1 MTEPLSAPEEEY
13 DPSTMAISSLTNRR
27 VPWYRRPWFLITAV
41 VVVVA
46 AISIVTDLPHPISV
60 SQDIAAQN
68 AVLAQ
73 MRSDVQECAYGV
85 RESFSL
91 FARYDAGSLSP
102 SELATT
108 KTYVAEDEVPCSFAG
123 QPVYDLTQ
131 NIEIT
136 LTAAGKHVDA
146 AHTALDHWITGTA
159 LKAIE
164 DIRQLLDDP
173 TAPGVRANLA
183 YQARELDQERATVL
197 ADIGQADRILGAT
210 LITPQ
215 LPVVPEVSAH

>member
-1 MTEPLSAPEEEY
+1 MTEHLSAPEEEY

-27 VPWYRRPWFLITAV
+27 VPWYRRPWFLIAAV

-46 AISIVTDLPHPISV
+46 AVSIVTDLPHPISV
-60 SQDIAAQN
+60 SQDVAAQN

-85 RESFSL
+85 QESFSL

-131 NIEIT
+131 NIQIT
-136 LTAAGKHVDA
+136 LTAAGRRVDA

-173 TAPGVRANLA
+173 AAPGVRANLA
-183 YQARELDQERATVL
+183 YQARELNRERTTVL
-197 ADIGQADRILGAT
+197 TDIAQADRILGTT
-210 LITPQ
+210 LVTPR
-215 LPVVPEVSAH
+215 LPLVPAVTTH